1 MGGAAGPETSHDA
14 GSGEREMTQTLEV
27 KPVARPLERC
37 VPALS
42 GDSAV
47 RASNASVTAV
57 AGPRG
62 EAPTP

>member
-1 MGGAAGPETSHDA
+1 
-14 GSGEREMTQTLEV
+14 MTQTLEV